1 MMEQAARRVK
11 ELVRLTDVLARYNL
25 TPNRAGF
32 LHCPFHNGDRDAS
45 LKIYPETDSWY
56 CFGCGEGGDVIDF
69 VAKMERCGFSEA
81 IKQIE
86 TDFGLSTQEG
96 KETYTK
102 YRQRISERRRREKE
116 KETLKDAINN
126 KIAHRRSLWLA
137 LKSSEITNHEQAQK
151 AALLMAEIERLDCEI
166 QQMGG
171 EGNWKR
177 QA

>member
-1 MMEQAARRVK
+1 MMEQSAQRVK
-11 ELVRLTDVLARYNL
+11 ELVRLPDVLARYNL

-32 LHCPFHNGDRDAS
+32 LHCPFHSGDRDAS
-45 LKIYPETDSWY
+45 LKIYPATDSWY

-69 VAKMERCGFSEA
+69 VANMEQCGFAEA

-86 TDFGLSTQEG
+86 TDFGLNTRES

-102 YRQRISERRRREKE
+102 YRQRLSERHRREKE
-116 KETLKDAINN
+116 KETLKNTLNN
-126 KIAHRRSLWLA
+126 KIAHRRSLWLV
-137 LKSSEITNHEQAQK
+137 LKGSEITNHEQAQK
-151 AALLMAEIERLDCEI
+151 AALLMSEIERLDCEI

-171 EGNWKR
+171 EANWKR